1 MTGTTAECESN
12 RDANAPERRAVIR
25 MVIEEL
31 EERGYAV
38 LPALLPPERCAELRA
53 AFDDDAAFR
62 NTVVMERH
70 GYGRGV
76 YRYFA
81 YPLPRAVAEL
91 REALYARLAPVA
103 NAWAEALRE
112 DTRYPATLA
121 EFLERCRAAGQE
133 RPTPLLLR
141 YRAGD
146 HNALH
151 RDLYGD
157 VAFPLQATVL
167 LSEPR
172 AEFEGG
178 EFVLVEQR
186 PRKQSL
192 AHVVPLA
199 RGDAVV
205 FPNAVRPV
213 RGTRGSVRTAFRHG
227 VSEVRQG
234 ERLTLGLIFH
244 DAR

>member
-1 MTGTTAECESN
+1 V
-12 RDANAPERRAVIR
+12 RD
-25 MVIEEL
+25 EL
-31 EERGYAV
+31 DARGFAV
-38 LPALLPPERCAELRA
+38 LPGVLDASQRAELRA
-53 AFDDDAAFR
+53 AFDEDAAFR

-81 YPLPRAVAEL
+81 YPLPRAVASL
-91 REALYARLAPVA
+91 RETLYAALAPVA
-103 NAWAEALRE
+103 NAWAAVLGEPGV
-112 DTRYPATLA
+112 PATLA
-121 EFLERCRAAGQE
+121 EFLRHCHARGQT

-151 RDLYGD
+151 QDVYGD

-167 LSEPR
+167 LSEPGR
-172 AEFEGG
+172 DFTGG

-186 PRKQSL
+186 PRRQSI

-199 RGDAVV
+199 AGDAVV
-205 FPNAVRPV
+205 FPNSVRPV
-213 RGTRGSVRTAFRHG
+213 AGARGAFRTRFRHG
-227 VSEVRQG
+227 VSDVRSG
-234 ERLTLGLIFH
+234 ERLTLGVIFH
-244 DAR
+244 DAT